1 MEMAQSFLTMIPPDL
16 NQSDGF
22 EDLFIENEQGLIP
35 SLSTVLLQEMARF
48 NTLLVKMRVLC
59 QNLILA
65 IQGLVVMS

>member
-16 NQSDGF
+16 IQSDGF